1 MLEKFIFSTEA
12 LGTDFKVRFAATR
25 VSSLG
30 DEGVGRF
37 VRECVGSVER
47 LKPDCQFV
55 RWVLTVSVVGCS
67 GRKVRQKIARG
78 LGLQVVKYY
87 GLWSGPF
94 VEWFELGLTG
104 QRQLAGVRESSVVG
118 VAS

>member
-1 MLEKFIFSTEA
+1 MEKFILATEA
-12 LGTDFKVRFAATR
+12 LGTDFKVRLAATR
-25 VSSLG
+25 VSRLG

-67 GRKVRQKIARG
+67 GRKVRRKIARG

-87 GLWSGPF
+87 GLWSGPCV

-104 QRQLAGVRESSVVG
+104 QRQFAGFRESSVVG